1 MNSKITTY
9 ALIVF
14 LIGAL
19 TFAFYMKEEAKEH
32 EAKYEEALI
41 DAEKSAQRIE
51 EMRIELEK
59 ALKDSEMHRQQAEAA
74 LAELQKS
81 QKSKK

>member
-9 ALIVF
+9 VLIAL

-19 TFAFYMKEEAKEH
+19 TFAFFMKEEAKEH

-51 EMRIELEK
+51 VMRGELEK
-59 ALKDSEMHRQQAEAA
+59 ALKDSEMHRKQAEEA

-81 QKSKK
+81 KK

>member
-1 MNSKITTY
+1 MNFKITTY
-9 ALIVF
+9 VLLVL
-14 LIGAL
+14 LIGSL
-19 TFAFYMKEEAKEH
+19 VFAFYMQSEASMH

-51 EMRIELEK
+51 EMRVELEK
-59 ALKDSEMHRQQAEAA
+59 ALKDSETHRKQAEEA

-81 QKSKK
+81 KK

>member
-9 ALIVF
+9 ALIVL

-19 TFAFYMKEEAKEH
+19 AFAFYMKEEAKEH

-51 EMRIELEK
+51 EMRVELEK
-59 ALKDSEMHRQQAEAA
+59 ALKDSETHRRQAEDA
-74 LAELQKS
+74 LAELQKH
-81 QKSKK
+81 KK

>member
-51 EMRIELEK
+51 VMRVELEK
-59 ALKDSEMHRQQAEAA
+59 ALKDSEVHRKQAEEA
-74 LAELQKS
+74 LAELQKH
-81 QKSKK
+81 KK

>member
-9 ALIVF
+9 ALIVLLAGSLAF
-14 LIGAL
+14 G
-19 TFAFYMKEEAKEH
+19 FYMQKEAKEH

-51 EMRIELEK
+51 EMRLELEK
-59 ALKDSEMHRQQAEAA
+59 ALKDSETHRQQAEAA
-74 LAELQKS
+74 LAELQKA
-81 QKSKK
+81 KK

>member
-1 MNSKITTY
+1 MNFKLTTY
-9 ALIVF
+9 ALTVL

-19 TFAFYMKEEAKEH
+19 AFAFYMQEQAKQH

-51 EMRIELEK
+51 QMREELEK
-59 ALKDSEMHRQQAEAA
+59 ALKDSETHRQQAEAA
-74 LAELQKS
+74 LVELQKH
-81 QKSKK
+81 KK